1 MCHYIGRTSL
11 LGRLWCRHVHRV
23 KGWILF
29 DCLSV
34 TSKSEDRPKTLEA
47 FPMWASDPTLLC
59 ASFYRLRFVRWCGRN
74 KTTRPCQKYA
84 PVFPLAKLHANKST
98 AGWPQ
103 QSPPKRQQPGTYSS
117 TVASVTCSNRGGLM
131 DFNRMCWSWIS
142 CSVRKPHFSM
152 FAKPHR
158 PSSRCTARF
167 SSACSCRA
175 SSSGKASLM
184 TPRMVSLAAN
194 VSPSSSP
201 FALSAAPSLLCGCE
215 EVFGE
220 GSAFFGRSREKM
232 G

>member
-1 MCHYIGRTSL
+1 
-11 LGRLWCRHVHRV
+11 
-23 KGWILF
+23 
-29 DCLSV
+29 
-34 TSKSEDRPKTLEA
+34 
-47 FPMWASDPTLLC
+47 
-59 ASFYRLRFVRWCGRN
+59 
-74 KTTRPCQKYA
+74 
-84 PVFPLAKLHANKST
+84 
-98 AGWPQ
+98 
-103 QSPPKRQQPGTYSS
+103 
-117 TVASVTCSNRGGLM
+117 M
-131 DFNRMCWSWIS
+131 DFNKMCWSWIS